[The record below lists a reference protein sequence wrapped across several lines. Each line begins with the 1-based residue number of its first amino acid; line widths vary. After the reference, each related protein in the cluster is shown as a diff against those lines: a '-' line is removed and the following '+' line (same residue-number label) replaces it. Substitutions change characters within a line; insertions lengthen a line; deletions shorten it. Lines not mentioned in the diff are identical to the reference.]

1 MSLDMN
7 MEFLFHMQDKSVCN
21 CWSNISIAIQ
31 ILIASKMG
39 KADST
44 SVAVTSSYII
54 FCLYEHRK
62 QKNLGAFQWNETNLE
77 KFKLSLH
84 CNDFGENRF
93 TRQSTWTGDFLMTY

>member
-7 MEFLFHMQDKSVCN
+7 MEFLFHVQDKSVCN
-21 CWSNISIAIQ
+21 CWSNISIAILIQ

-54 FCLYEHRK
+54 FCLYEQRK
-62 QKNLGAFQWNETNLE
+62 L
-77 KFKLSLH
+77 
-84 CNDFGENRF
+84 
-93 TRQSTWTGDFLMTY
+93 TYFVKQPHTK